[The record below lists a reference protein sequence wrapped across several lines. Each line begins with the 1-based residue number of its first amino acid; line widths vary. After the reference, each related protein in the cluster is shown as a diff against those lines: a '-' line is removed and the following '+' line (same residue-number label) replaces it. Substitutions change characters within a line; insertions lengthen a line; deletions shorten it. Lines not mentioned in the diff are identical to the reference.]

1 MAPKPSRQE
10 YLKQQVATAKAA
22 GAPSKVISDL
32 NKQITQAG
40 KSIKQGDVN
49 TPGTLKYID
58 NQLNQLLYGVSGS
71 GEGGI
76 AGKAA
81 PEYKPPTEEVPVV
94 DPNAAQT
101 TFNRQNWKEL
111 LKTTLINWGLPTL
124 VPVVQGYIDQGYSG
138 ETASLMI
145 QSEPVYQQRFA
156 GNVTRQKAGLP
167 VLSPDEYLSTESAY
181 RQSMRAANLPSGFY
195 DDPSDFSKF
204 IANDVSPS
212 ELKSRVDAAALSI
225 TNADPYYTSSLAR
238 MYGIGTGDMVAY
250 ALDPERALPLINKQ
264 VQAAQFG
271 AEAAR
276 QGLQPTTSMAE
287 TYTGLGVTQQ
297 QARQGFEQVA
307 QILPEAQRLSQ
318 ITAGAKPVGFE
329 EVTSAVLGGEQSA
342 AYKKQLQDL
351 AEQEQSRFAGQAGV
365 GRGSLSRGT
374 AGQI

>member
-1 MAPKPSRQE
+1 MATTDRAADVRVKGNAGPGGRNPLSA
-10 YLKQQVATAKAA
+10 KQQKALDASIAKSVA
-22 GAPSKVISDL
+22 GV
-32 NKQITQAG
+32 
-40 KSIKQGDVN
+40 KSPA
-49 TPGTLKYID
+49 TTTTTT
-58 NQLNQLLYGVSGS
+58 S
-71 GEGGI
+71 
-76 AGKAA
+76 
-81 PEYKPPTEEVPVV
+81 VV
-94 DPNAAQT
+94 DAEAAQT

-111 LKTTLINWGLPTL
+111 LKRTLTNWGLPTL

-145 QSEPVYQQRFA
+145 QDEPVYQQRFA

-181 RQSMRAANLPSGFY
+181 RQSMRAANLPAGFY

-204 IANDVSPS
+204 IAADVSPA

-225 TNADPYYTSSLAR
+225 NNADPYYTSSLSKL
-238 MYGIGTGDMVAY
+238 YGIDTGSMIAY

-276 QGLQPTTSMAE
+276 QGLQVTTPMAE

-307 QILPEAQRLSQ
+307 EILPTAQKLSQ
-318 ITAGAKPVGFE
+318 MTQGAQPVGFE

-342 AYKKQLQDL
+342 DYKQRLKKLS
-351 AEQEQSRFAGQAGV
+351 EIEQSRFAGQSGV
-365 GRGSLSRGT
+365 GRGSLSRGMS
-374 AGQI
+374 GQI

>member
-1 MAPKPSRQE
+1 MAKPSRQE
-10 YLKQQVATAKAA
+10 YLVSQAKLLPKEQQAAAIKQINTAAKVKGGITETKLNELNLGIERVLYGADARGGTA
-22 GAPSKVISDL
+22 GAK
-32 NKQITQAG
+32 
-40 KSIKQGDVN
+40 
-49 TPGTLKYID
+49 PGTT
-58 NQLNQLLYGVSGS
+58 
-71 GEGGI
+71 
-76 AGKAA
+76 A
-81 PEYKPPTEEVPVV
+81 TETTTTTV

-124 VPVVQGYIDQGYSG
+124 VPTVQGYIDQGYSG

-145 QSEPVYQQRFA
+145 QNEPVYQQRFA

-167 VLSPDEYLSTESAY
+167 VLSPDEYLATESAY
-181 RQSMRAANLPSGFY
+181 RQSMRAANLPTGFY

-204 IANDVSPS
+204 IAADVSPA

-225 TNADPYYTSSLAR
+225 NNADPYYTSSLSKL
-238 MYGIGTGDMVAY
+238 YGIDTGNMIAY

-276 QGLQPTTSMAE
+276 QGLQVTTPMAE

-307 QILPEAQRLSQ
+307 EILPTAQKLSQ
-318 ITAGAKPVGFE
+318 MTSGAQPVGFE

-342 AYKKQLQDL
+342 DYKQRLKRLS
-351 AEQEQSRFAGQAGV
+351 EIEQSRFSGQAGV
-365 GRGSLSRGT
+365 GRGSLSRGMS
-374 AGQI
+374 GQI

>member
-1 MAPKPSRQE
+1 MAKPSRQE
-10 YLKQQVATAKAA
+10 YLVSQAKLLPKEQQAAAIKQINTAAKAKGGITETKLNELNLGIERVLYGADARGGTA
-22 GAPSKVISDL
+22 GAK
-32 NKQITQAG
+32 
-40 KSIKQGDVN
+40 
-49 TPGTLKYID
+49 PGTT
-58 NQLNQLLYGVSGS
+58 
-71 GEGGI
+71 
-76 AGKAA
+76 A
-81 PEYKPPTEEVPVV
+81 TETTTTTV

-124 VPVVQGYIDQGYSG
+124 VPTVQGYIDQGYSG

-167 VLSPDEYLSTESAY
+167 VLSPDEYLATESAY
-181 RQSMRAANLPSGFY
+181 RQSMRAANLPTGFY

-204 IANDVSPS
+204 IAADVSPA

-225 TNADPYYTSSLAR
+225 NNADPYYTSSLAR
-238 MYGIGTGDMVAY
+238 LYGIDTGNMIAY

-276 QGLQPTTSMAE
+276 QGLQVTTPMAE

-307 QILPEAQRLSQ
+307 EILPTAQKLSQ
-318 ITAGAKPVGFE
+318 MTSGAQPVGFE

-342 AYKKQLQDL
+342 DYKQRLKRLS
-351 AEQEQSRFAGQAGV
+351 EIEQSRFSGQAGV
-365 GRGSLSRGT
+365 GRGSLSRGMS
-374 AGQI
+374 GQI